1 MRELTKDEKENLAD
15 FIELYLFDAIREDE
29 SIDNILWLCN
39 MCSAYVK
46 LKEGEGDADNSR

>member
-46 LKEGEGDADNSR
+46 LKEGADNA